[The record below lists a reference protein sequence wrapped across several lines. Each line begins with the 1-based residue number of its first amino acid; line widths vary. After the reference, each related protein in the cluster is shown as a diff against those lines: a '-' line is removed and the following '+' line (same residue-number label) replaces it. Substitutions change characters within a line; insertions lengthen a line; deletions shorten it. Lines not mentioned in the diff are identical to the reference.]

1 MIDQKRAP
9 LSPHRPRGVNILL
22 YNMCRLIAQPST
34 RRTHHDTLR
43 RPSYSYTMTYT
54 AARLRLQQ

>member
-43 RPSYSYTMTYT
+43 RPS
-54 AARLRLQQ
+54 